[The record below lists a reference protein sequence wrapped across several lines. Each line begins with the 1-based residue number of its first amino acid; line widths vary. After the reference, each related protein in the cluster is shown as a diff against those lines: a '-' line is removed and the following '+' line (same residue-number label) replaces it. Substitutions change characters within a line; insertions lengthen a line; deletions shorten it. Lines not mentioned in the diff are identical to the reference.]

1 MEAAGWVVVIEGT
14 LANVGGAVEEWRL
27 RRLLEHMPGLMPIGL
42 HCAERVAVQLHI
54 EATDEVRALSVALSG
69 LRAGLPKVGVR
80 DLRVARAE
88 VLTREEFDLDC
99 RRAYGGG
106 FTPSCNYCGGPIMN
120 AESPDPS
127 ARRAL
132 RAVED

>member
-1 MEAAGWVVVIEGT
+1 MEAAGWVVVIEGKPT
-14 LANVGGAVEEWRL
+14 DVGGAVEEWRL

-42 HCAERVAVQLHI
+42 HSAERIAVQVHI
-54 EATDEVRALSVALSG
+54 EATDEVRALVVALSG

-80 DLRVARAE
+80 ELRVARAE

-99 RRAYGGG
+99 RRAYGEGS
-106 FTPSCNYCGGPIMN
+106 TPSCHHCGGPMTSG
-120 AESPDPS
+120 ERPDPS

-132 RAVED
+132 WAVKD